1 MMKEKGEYIMRGWHS
16 IILLVSIGISNIGD
30 WVYLISLN
38 LIVLNETDS
47 PFAVAVLYM
56 LKPFAA
62 LITNSWAG
70 SVIDRMNKRRLMIGI
85 DFLRAFLL
93 FIIPILPSIFSMY
106 AIVFIINIA
115 SSTFRPASMSYFS
128 LFVQHKNRTRFNA
141 WRSFVESGG
150 FVIGPAIAGMFF
162 IVGNEMTAITFN
174 GFMLLISAILLL
186 FLPDVDQHILSS
198 GEGNKLT
205 LKTVQSDWRLV
216 FRFSKSHS
224 YIIITYVLFSSLLVM
239 ATAIDSLEAAF
250 AKQVVELTDS
260 QYALLVSIAGGGYAF
275 GSIIVALCGK
285 KVTGVSLLGKG
296 SVFVSIGYL
305 IYAFST
311 TFAQA
316 ATGFVILSLSL
327 ALANTGFYSFYQT
340 NIPQN
345 IVGRI
350 VSMYEVVG
358 AFSII
363 CITFFVG
370 IAAQLLPLQVVVIAS
385 SCILL
390 VLTIHL
396 MLHVERNKKQL
407 MKNFEQSKEELSLY
421 LS

>member
-70 SVIDRMNKRRLMIGI
+70 SVIDRMNKRHLMIGI

-311 TFAQA
+311 TFGAS
-316 ATGFVILSLSL
+316 GNRVCYSVIITCSSKYWLLFLLSNEHPAKYCRPHRKYVRSSWSL
-327 ALANTGFYSFYQT
+327 FYYLYHLFRWYCSSPVTVTSCSDCFFMYLVSPYNSF
-340 NIPQN
+340 N
-345 IVGRI
+345 
-350 VSMYEVVG
+350 
-358 AFSII
+358 
-363 CITFFVG
+363 
-370 IAAQLLPLQVVVIAS
+370 AS
-385 SCILL
+385 C
-390 VLTIHL
+390 
-396 MLHVERNKKQL
+396 
-407 MKNFEQSKEELSLY
+407 
-421 LS
+421 